1 VQKSDIEKIEI
12 ELLLESIYQR
22 FGYDFRHYAKASI
35 NRRIDNLLKK
45 SGYSEISEL
54 IPRLLHDASFLEK
67 ILHHFSIPVTEMFRD
82 PNFFCRLREIII
94 PYLKKQPFIKIW
106 HAGCATG
113 EEVYS
118 LAILL
123 QEENIYQRSTIFAT
137 DFNEDALKTAQKG
150 IYSLEH
156 IKKFTHNYQ
165 QAGGLRCFSDYYHAR
180 YGAVIIHQALKDQ
193 ITFAHHNLVTD
204 SMFSEMHLILCRNV
218 LIYFDKILQ
227 ERVFNL
233 FKDSLFPEGFLCLG
247 NKESLLF
254 SEVIN
259 YFQVVDEKQKIYQKK
274 SVNEI

>member
-1 VQKSDIEKIEI
+1 MHKGDIEKIEI

-35 NRRIDNLLKK
+35 SRRVHNLLKK
-45 SGYSEISEL
+45 SGYGEISEL
-54 IPRLLHDASFLEK
+54 IPRLLHDASFLDK
-67 ILHHFSIPVTEMFRD
+67 IVHHFSIPVTEMFRD
-82 PNFFCRLREIII
+82 PHFFCRLREIII
-94 PYLKKQPFIKIW
+94 PYLKKQSFIKIW

-123 QEENIYQRSTIFAT
+123 QEENIYQRSIIFAT
-137 DFNEDALKTAQKG
+137 DFNPEALKSAKAG

-156 IKKFTHNYQ
+156 IKKFTQNYQ
-165 QAGGLRCFSDYYHAR
+165 KAGGLYCFSDYYHAH
-180 YGAVIIHQALKDQ
+180 YDAVIINQTLKDQ

-218 LIYFDKILQ
+218 MIYFDKNLQ

-233 FKDSLFPEGFLCLG
+233 FKDSLFPQGFLCLG

-254 SEVIN
+254 SKAREQFTVI
-259 YFQVVDEKQKIYQKK
+259 DEQEKIYQK
-274 SVNEI
+274 NI